1 MPYTKPYYVPFFEA
15 YGFQDYFQQF
25 TFGIPTTW
33 DKLTSM
39 SQAVKD
45 RAQRIFENPE
55 YSFRTIDKRQLP
67 AAAEQFRYIYNA
79 AWGGHSGV
87 KEMSAAQAQVLMQ
100 KLKPV
105 IDEKIIYFAYYGDE
119 PVAFFVCL
127 PELNQVFKHVN
138 GKLDLIG
145 KLKFLWHMVLKTNRK
160 AFGIVFGVAPAH
172 QGKGLEAAIALRMP
186 HEAAHNPA
194 FQYQEL
200 EMNWVGDFNP
210 IMVRFVSQLGS
221 TIVKTHITYRYLFDR
236 TKPFKRCPVIG
247 RKKEK

>member
-1 MPYTKPYYVPFFEA
+1 MA
-15 YGFQDYFQQF
+15 
-25 TFGIPTTW
+25 
-33 DKLTSM
+33 
-39 SQAVKD
+39 QAVKD
-45 RAQRIFENPE
+45 RAQWIYENPD

-67 AAAEQFRYIYNA
+67 VVAEQFRHIYNA
-79 AWGGHSGV
+79 AWAGHSGV

-105 IDEKIIYFAYYGDE
+105 IDEKIIYFAYYGNE

-138 GKLDLIG
+138 GKLNLIG
-145 KLKFLWHMVLKTNRK
+145 KLKFLWHMVRKTNHK
-160 AFGIVFGVAPAH
+160 AFGVVFGVAPAH

-186 HEAAHNPA
+186 HEADNNPV
-194 FQYQEL
+194 FQYDEL

-221 TIVKTHITYRYLFDR
+221 TVVKTHITYRYLFDR
-236 TKPFKRCPVIG
+236 SKSFKRCPVIG
-247 RKKEK
+247 RKK